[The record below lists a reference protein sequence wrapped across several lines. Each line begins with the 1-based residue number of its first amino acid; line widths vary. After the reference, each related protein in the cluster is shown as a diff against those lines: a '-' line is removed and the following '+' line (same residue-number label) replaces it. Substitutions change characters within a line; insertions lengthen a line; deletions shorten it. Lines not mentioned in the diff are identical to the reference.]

1 MFKCISQK
9 NNLEINPAGLRTV
22 QYTSSAANI
31 VAVTGECV
39 MMVTSYYTAIIK
51 YWTRIQVTLLIKGW
65 DNQEYSIEER

>member
-51 YWTRIQVTLLIKGW
+51 Y
-65 DNQEYSIEER
+65 